1 MVSPCPPS
9 ICWACSAQHLA
20 PDAAP
25 LALPPT
31 DPTDLPPFQRLHK
44 PGSAVQAWRWCTEV
58 VLREVFTAS
67 LCLDLCLHPWAPRSL
82 VLAAHPS
89 CWSSESGHYR
99 ALSLSLQIV
108 TLIVWCAGRFF
119 LYTSYYSIFGALFG
133 YTNFGRMV
141 AIDNTING
149 LFGLLQLPL
158 TNWGL
163 HGLGGNF
170 TAINII
176 QVSLLDNPCSD
187 YRRNEPELPLV

>member
-1 MVSPCPPS
+1 M
-9 ICWACSAQHLA
+9 
-20 PDAAP
+20 
-25 LALPPT
+25 
-31 DPTDLPPFQRLHK
+31 
-44 PGSAVQAWRWCTEV
+44 
-58 VLREVFTAS
+58 
-67 LCLDLCLHPWAPRSL
+67 CLQLI
-82 VLAAHPS
+82 S
-89 CWSSESGHYR
+89 CWSGEPGHYR

-176 QVSLLDNPCSD
+176 QVRLLDNPCSD
-187 YRRNEPELPLV
+187 YRRNEPGLPLV

>member
-1 MVSPCPPS
+1 M
-9 ICWACSAQHLA
+9 A
-20 PDAAP
+20 
-25 LALPPT
+25 
-31 DPTDLPPFQRLHK
+31 
-44 PGSAVQAWRWCTEV
+44 
-58 VLREVFTAS
+58 
-67 LCLDLCLHPWAPRSL
+67 
-82 VLAAHPS
+82 
-89 CWSSESGHYR
+89 
-99 ALSLSLQIV
+99 LQIV

-133 YTNFGRMV
+133 FTNFGRMV

-176 QVSLLDNPCSD
+176 QVSCTSLLCECWKRHTAGYWPIRS
-187 YRRNEPELPLV
+187 